1 MKKATLFTVL
11 AIFALTL
18 IGCETTKET
27 NSNKAVVVNNNAN
40 INANTAPRSNTN
52 VEKKGTSR
60 EDFDKDK
67 AKYEKEAKESKSTIG
82 QGANDLWL
90 WTKVRGELLTVD
102 GLREST
108 VNVDVENDVVTLKGT
123 VGTKAQQEN
132 AVKAAKAV
140 EGVKEVKDML
150 KVAPEDSMTN
160 TSTKDDGKTD
170 ADKMKTNS
178 NK

>member
-11 AIFALTL
+11 AIFAMTL

-40 INANTAPRSNTN
+40 AKAATPANTNA
-52 VEKKGTSR
+52 EKKETTR

-67 AKYEKEAKESKSTIG
+67 DKYEKDAKESKSTIG

-90 WTKVRGELLTVD
+90 WTKVRSELLTVD

-132 AVKAAKAV
+132 AVKAAKSV